1 MVVEVMD
8 FIQNKKDRDDK
19 NSEYDCDVI

>member
-1 MVVEVMD
+1 MVVEVIC
-8 FIQNKKDRDDK
+8 FIQNKEDRDDK